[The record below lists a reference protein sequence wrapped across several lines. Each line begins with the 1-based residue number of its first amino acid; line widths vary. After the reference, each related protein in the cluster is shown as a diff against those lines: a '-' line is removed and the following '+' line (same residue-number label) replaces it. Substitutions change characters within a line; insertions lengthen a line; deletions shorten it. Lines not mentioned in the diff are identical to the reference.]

1 MSPISV
7 RPPTTWK
14 KCLRVCVVTVGAAVS
29 LASLSGITLSAGPVG
44 QGADTFRFR
53 TFYPCI
59 GSSSDCDLR
68 LLVEGALPAHAGQ
81 ALEDYLRLKFDRPPR
96 GMQVC
101 FNSPGGSLDGG
112 MSLGRV
118 IRRYGLDTCM
128 EREDSSERHVSSGG
142 MLNVEEVIEAAHP
155 VCASACVL
163 AFMGGVN
170 RTIGEFAEIGV
181 HQFTAAYG
189 ALGDYSSAQIT
200 QTLIALYLDEMGIS
214 RTLLDTASLVPPSSI
229 QWLTL
234 REAREQ
240 LLDNMSPVAT
250 AWSLDTN
257 ADGLVFATSGVVKP
271 GPRSRVLVSMF
282 KRGDQPL
289 VVVNFFPADS
299 NQADALETIRSDNP
313 VTLSVD
319 GDVIAEIPSSKW
331 TTGTSESALV
341 EIPVDVAGLQKLS
354 AGTRLRVA
362 VSVPDCCGRYDPTI
376 DLPLRGLARFL
387 PAVIHRGPQTGPIDV
402 PVVREIA
409 TSTSAPHSATPMI
422 DRLRNAFDPVP
433 RPFQA
438 GIMIGGAILALV
450 FTVAIAPWRA
460 RGRSTAVGRRF
471 RTLTLRS
478 FHQAPASSQALHRL
492 PALRVNA
499 ALEGL
504 IGRGLVRW
512 VDHLLTSDP
521 KVA

>member
-1 MSPISV
+1 MSPISD
-7 RPPTTWK
+7 RPPTTWR
-14 KCLRVCVVTVGAAVS
+14 KCLRSCVATVGAAVS
-29 LASLSGITLSAGPVG
+29 LASLSGITLSAGPVAH
-44 QGADTFRFR
+44 GADTFRFR
-53 TFYPCI
+53 SFYPCI

-68 LLVEGALPAHAGQ
+68 LLVEGTLPAHAGP

-96 GMQVC
+96 GMDVC

-128 EREDSSERHVSSGG
+128 EREYSSERPFSSGG
-142 MLNVEEVIEAAHP
+142 VLDVEEVIEAAHP

-181 HQFTAAYG
+181 HQFTVAYG

-234 REAREQ
+234 SEAREQ

-257 ADGLVFATSGVVKP
+257 ADGLVFATSSVVKP
-271 GPRSRVLVSMF
+271 GARSRVLVSIF
-282 KRGDQPL
+282 KRGGQPR

-299 NQADALETIRSDNP
+299 NQADALETIRSDDP
-313 VTLSVD
+313 VKLSVD
-319 GDVIAEIPSSKW
+319 GDVIAELPSRKW
-331 TTGTSESALV
+331 TTGTSPSVLV
-341 EIPVDVAGLQKLS
+341 EIPVDAAGLQKLS
-354 AGTRLRVA
+354 TGTKLKVA
-362 VSVPDCCGRYDPTI
+362 VSVPDCCGRYDPTV
-376 DLPLRGLARFL
+376 DLPLTGLARFL
-387 PAVIHRGPQTGPIDV
+387 PAVIRTGPQTGPLGV

-409 TSTSAPHSATPMI
+409 TSPGAPHSATPMI
-422 DRLRNAFDPVP
+422 ERLRNAFERVP

-450 FTVAIAPWRA
+450 LVVAIASWPTRA
-460 RGRSTAVGRRF
+460 TRRAPSLKVDRKVKLWLKRG
-471 RTLTLRS
+471 
-478 FHQAPASSQALHRL
+478 P
-492 PALRVNA
+492 
-499 ALEGL
+499 
-504 IGRGLVRW
+504 RGPGAHAT
-512 VDHLLTSDP
+512 DGANP
-521 KVA
+521 

>member
-1 MSPISV
+1 MSPISD

-14 KCLRVCVVTVGAAVS
+14 KCLRICVVTVGAAVS
-29 LASLSGITLSAGPVG
+29 LASLSGITLSARPVA
-44 QGADTFRFR
+44 QGADTLRFR

-68 LLVEGALPAHAGQ
+68 LLVEGTLPAHAGP

-96 GMQVC
+96 GMKVC

-128 EREDSSERHVSSGG
+128 AREYSSERLSSGG
-142 MLNVEEVIEAAHP
+142 ILNVEEVIEAAHP

-181 HQFTAAYG
+181 HQFTVAYG

-240 LLDNMSPVAT
+240 SLDNMSPVAT

-257 ADGLVFATSGVVKP
+257 ADGLVFATSSVVKP
-271 GPRSRVLVSMF
+271 GSRSRVLVSIF
-282 KRGDQPL
+282 KRGGQPM
-289 VVVNFFPADS
+289 VAVNFFPADS
-299 NQADALETIRSDNP
+299 NQADALETIRSDDP
-313 VTLSVD
+313 VKLSVD
-319 GDVIAEIPSSKW
+319 GDVIAELPSSKW
-331 TTGTSESALV
+331 TTGTSPSVLV
-341 EIPVDVAGLQKLS
+341 EIPVDAAGLQKLS
-354 AGTRLRVA
+354 TGTELRVA
-362 VSVPDCCGRYDPTI
+362 VSVPHCCGRYDPTI
-376 DLPLRGLARFL
+376 DLPLTGLARFL
-387 PAVIHRGPQTGPIDV
+387 PAVIHTGPQTGPIDV
-402 PVVREIA
+402 PVVREIE
-409 TSTSAPHSATPMI
+409 TSTGAPDSATPMI
-422 DRLRNAFDPVP
+422 ERLRNAFDRVP

-438 GIMIGGAILALV
+438 GIMIGGAILALLL
-450 FTVAIAPWRA
+450 TVAIAPWPA
-460 RGRSTAVGRRF
+460 RSRRK
-471 RTLTLRS
+471 
-478 FHQAPASSQALHRL
+478 APSLKVDRKVKL
-492 PALRVNA
+492 WLK
-499 ALEGL
+499 
-504 IGRGLVRW
+504 RGPRGPGAHAT
-512 VDHLLTSDP
+512 DGAQP
-521 KVA
+521 